1 MEILKQLLKQ
11 IPKQIINDILT
22 IIYPDHCIGCDKIL
36 KSGESKWVCDDCSYH
51 FEIRDYRKCEICGRI
66 IYHRGKCRICNSEKV
81 YFDKGYSVF
90 EYKEAVRNAIREFK
104 YRGMFRYGKYL
115 GEIMADNAADN
126 INTEFDYVTAVP
138 LHPKRYRGR
147 GYNQSEILAKAVAK
161 ALGVEY
167 RKLLVRCV
175 NTKPQNSLDRKER
188 LKNIKGAF
196 SIKDNVSVENKN
208 ILIIDDIF
216 TTGSTVNECSRILK
230 NNRALRV
237 EFFALSC
244 RSED

>member
-1 MEILKQLLKQ
+1 MKILKQMLKQ
-11 IPKQIINDILT
+11 IIDDILT
-22 IIYPDHCIGCDKIL
+22 VIYPDHCIGCDKIL
-36 KSGESKWVCDDCSYH
+36 RAGENKWVCDDCRCH
-51 FEIRDYRKCEICGRI
+51 FEIKDYRKCEICGRI
-66 IYHRGKCRICNSEKV
+66 IYHRGNCRICNSEKM

-104 YRGMFRYGKYL
+104 YKGMFRYGEFL
-115 GEIMADNAADN
+115 GKIMADYAVNN
-126 INTEFDYVTAVP
+126 IDAKFDYVTAVP

-147 GYNQSEILAKAVAK
+147 GYNQSEILAKAVAR

-167 RKLLVRCV
+167 KNLLVRCV

-196 SIKDNVSVENKN
+196 SIKENVSVENKN

-216 TTGSTVNECSRILK
+216 TTGSTVNECSKTLK
-230 NNRALRV
+230 KNKASGV